1 MSLLLRSASWFSDV
15 SDKCAFVHE
24 TFSSVYHR
32 GMVYEDAEK
41 LYAEV
46 RKNGEPLLE
55 AAFKTLFPDSTSF
68 ANATSSRSPGTI
80 IAYNT
85 TFFPRRDVV
94 PVPLSGKSS
103 NLKSQVVQT
112 SIDGSVGY
120 ALMDC
125 TEGEHIARTSGLF
138 ADSMPV
144 SGE

>member
-1 MSLLLRSASWFSDV
+1 
-15 SDKCAFVHE
+15 
-24 TFSSVYHR
+24 
-32 GMVYEDAEK
+32 MVYEDAEK

-46 RKNGEPLLE
+46 RRDGETLLE
-55 AAFKTLFPDSTSF
+55 AAFKTLFPDPSPLT
-68 ANATSSRSPGTI
+68 NATYTRSPGTI

-94 PVPLSGKSS
+94 QVPLSGKSS
-103 NLKSQVVQT
+103 GLKSQVVQA
-112 SIDGSVGY
+112 SGDGSVGY

-125 TEGEHIARTSGLF
+125 TEGDHTARSSGLF